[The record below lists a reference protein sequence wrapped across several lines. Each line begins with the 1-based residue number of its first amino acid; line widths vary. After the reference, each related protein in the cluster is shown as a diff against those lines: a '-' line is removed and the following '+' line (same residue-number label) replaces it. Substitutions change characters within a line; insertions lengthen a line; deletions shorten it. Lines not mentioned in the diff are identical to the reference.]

1 MDDFEAQINRAFGQD
16 RAPPPPPSPPRGGGP
31 GPAPFEHDFHGE
43 YREPSPPRRPRA
55 GRKRS
60 RSGTRRPPLERPDG
74 SFDPRPP
81 PPRRISD
88 GSTIEER
95 TEIADQ
101 IKRYS
106 ASFPEVA
113 VPPEMSDPATNTRDA
128 LKFTLADIQQKLNAR
143 QELQLLQSGL
153 ITGCVGVEMASTFIP
168 KNPIKLKGFATQ
180 VSSNIGMF
188 EDTLKQIAC
197 KYGGQIP
204 ISVETQLLMLLL
216 RCAVSTHTQNAD
228 DGERTRRSS
237 RWAPISG
244 AHQTPPPPPPPP
256 DPPPEQMNTEPQ

>member
-16 RAPPPPPSPPRGGGP
+16 RPPPPPSPPRGGGP

-43 YREPSPPRRPRA
+43 MREPSPPRRPR
-55 GRKRS
+55 GERKRS
-60 RSGTRRPPLERPDG
+60 RSGTRRPRLERPDG
-74 SFDPRPP
+74 FEPKPP

-88 GSTIEER
+88 GSTLDER
-95 TEIADQ
+95 AEIADQ

-106 ASFPEVA
+106 ASFPDVA

-128 LKFTLADIQQKLNAR
+128 LKFTLAEIQQKLNAR

-153 ITGCVGVEMASTFIP
+153 VTGCVGVEMASTFIP

-180 VSSNIGMF
+180 VSSNIAMF
-188 EDTLKQIAC
+188 DDTLKQIAC

-216 RCAVSTHTQNAD
+216 RCAVSTHTQNVTMEKNED
-228 DGERTRRSS
+228 VITDFGR
-237 RWAPISG
+237 P
-244 AHQTPPPPPPPP
+244 QTPPPPPPPP

>member
-16 RAPPPPPSPPRGGGP
+16 RPPREPSPPRGVGP
-31 GPAPFEHDFHGE
+31 GPTPFEHNFHGE
-43 YREPSPPRRPRA
+43 IREPSPPRRPRV

-60 RSGTRRPPLERPDG
+60 RSGTRRPLLERSDG
-74 SFDPRPP
+74 MEPPKPP

-88 GSTIEER
+88 GSTIDER

-101 IKRYS
+101 IKRYC
-106 ASFPEVA
+106 ASFPDVA
-113 VPPEMSDPATNTRDA
+113 VPPDLSDPATNTRDA
-128 LKFTLADIQQKLNAR
+128 LKFTLAEIQQKLNAR

-153 ITGCVGVEMASTFIP
+153 ITGCVGLEMASTFIP
-168 KNPIKLKGFATQ
+168 RNPIKLKGFATQ

-197 KYGGQIP
+197 KYGGQLP

-216 RCAVSTHTQNAD
+216 RCAVSTHTQNVVMEKNEEVITMGPD
-228 DGERTRRSS
+228 LGR
-237 RWAPISG
+237 PLM
-244 AHQTPPPPPPPP
+244 PPPPPPPP
-256 DPPPEQMNTEPQ
+256 DPPPEQMNTETK

>member
-16 RAPPPPPSPPRGGGP
+16 RFPAPPSPPRGGGP

-43 YREPSPPRRPRA
+43 HRAPSPPRRPRA

-60 RSGTRRPPLERPDG
+60 RSGTRRPLVERPDG

-106 ASFPEVA
+106 ASFPDVA
-113 VPPEMSDPATNTRDA
+113 VPPEMGDPATNTRDA
-128 LKFTLADIQQKLNAR
+128 LKFTLAEIQQKLNAR

-153 ITGCVGVEMASTFIP
+153 VTGCVGVEMASTFIP

-180 VSSNIGMF
+180 VSSNIAMF
-188 EDTLKQIAC
+188 DDTLKQIAC

-216 RCAVSTHTQNAD
+216 RCAVSTHTQNVTMEKNED
-228 DGERTRRSS
+228 VITDFGR
-237 RWAPISG
+237 P
-244 AHQTPPPPPPPP
+244 QTPPPPPPPP
-256 DPPPEQMNTEPQ
+256 DPAVEQMNTEPQ

>member
-216 RCAVSTHTQNAD
+216 RCAVSTHTQNATMEKNEEVITMGPD
-228 DGERTRRSS
+228 FGR
-237 RWAPISG
+237 P
-244 AHQTPPPPPPPP
+244 QTPPPPPPPP
-256 DPPPEQMNTEPQ
+256 DPPPEQMNTGPQ